1 MKALM
6 IGLGGVGQRHLRNI
20 LEICPD
26 TEILSVRKR
35 GRNYEILDDLTIDLS
50 VDLMEKY
57 KIKNFHNIK
66 AAINEKPDVAV
77 VATPSASHAEICSE
91 LLEEGIKVLVEK
103 PAATTYNDFNSLAE
117 SSNLENLH
125 VAYQLRY
132 HSCFLKLKDI
142 LDSNSLGNVT
152 GVEVSVRSYMPDWHK
167 YEDFKSM
174 YAARKDQGGGVVLTE
189 IHELDL
195 LSHLFGRAEVLFA
208 RQSNVLN
215 LGVEDTILA
224 VVEFNHKNRSI
235 LANIRLSFC
244 QQTPERHFIVYC
256 DNGTLE
262 WRLNDNLKISKKE
275 SFKTVKPLEK
285 NRNELFITLMSNFLN
300 FENGKSL
307 SFASSELGLRCALD
321 ILKMI
326 KR

>member
-1 MKALM
+1 M

-20 LEICPD
+20 LEIFSD

-57 KIKNFHNIK
+57 KIQNFQNIN
-66 AAINEKPDVAV
+66 AAIDEKPDIAV

-103 PAATTYNDFNSLAE
+103 PAATTYDDFNSLVKL
-117 SSNLENLH
+117 SNLENFH

-142 LDSNSLGNVT
+142 LESNSLGKVT
-152 GVEVSVRSYMPDWHK
+152 GVEVSIRSYMPDWHK
-167 YEDFKSM
+167 YEDFKTM

-195 LSHLFGRAEVLFA
+195 LSYLFGKSEVLFA

-224 VVEFNHKNRSI
+224 IVEFNHKNRSI

-256 DNGTLE
+256 EKGTLE
-262 WRLNDNLKISKKE
+262 WRLNDNLKISTKE
-275 SFKTVKPLEK
+275 GVKTFEPLEK
-285 NRNELFITLMSNFLN
+285 NRNELFIKLMSNFLN
-300 FENGKSL
+300 TENGRPS
-307 SFASSELGLRCALD
+307 SFSSSKDGLNCALD

-326 KR
+326 ER